1 MKRPITLKRSITTRP
16 KITTKTGIKV
26 HRPAGNTAPATRPSN
41 IAR

>member
-26 HRPAGNTAPATRPSN
+26 RRPAGNAAPVTRPSN
-41 IAR
+41 TAR